1 MNPKKAYYLKNRIE
15 ITSIIL
21 IIFLILQGF
30 FYYNKNNNFRL
41 PNFIVDIILS
51 NLFAEGKLIVQDLYL
66 QLNKTILL
74 DQIRME
80 SIDLKYDISE
90 IKIKY
95 QNFFSL
101 NLNNI
106 KILDIK
112 KLNIN
117 KSGNKYTFKNISI
130 QRIENKIKFYFEHF
144 NKFSIVKFSGT
155 IVEDKLK
162 YLIKSLNVKENE
174 SNYLTSIFDKIVETQ
189 SKRIPIDNK
198 KLQILVNCNID
209 NNITLNIHQTN
220 YTQND
225 LKYLT
230 GLTGMIKFPIHEPQ
244 NIIFSLSIKDQIIYF
259 ENSSLNISNLILKRK
274 KSDNH
279 FVNNL
284 YHSFISFQKLILSDK
299 IIGDLPGFNMY
310 VNEDSDTFKT
320 LFISDTKES
329 TVSNELTYNS
339 REKKYKLSGTSRF
352 IPKNFN
358 LFYNDNN
365 QSVRIIDGDEL
376 IINLTNNN
384 NFISLIDINTI
395 NFSVFDSPPGDFEG
409 KGTLDN
415 NFSFKFLKSKFK
427 MGNSIV
433 EGSYAQEFYPLHY
446 SFNVSGV
453 CDPNDLNN
461 WMGDWW
467 KTIWSDFQFY
477 QDSLPYGNFAID
489 GIWGQNDK
497 TTLIGSVKTDALTFR
512 NLKLKQTDITVKLDE
527 NSTEISTPKIIHN
540 YGIIMGSIKFL
551 RRNDKLSSLTYYLDG
566 NLPINDGTKVF
577 GSVVEDYL
585 NDFNTSDINIISS
598 GTIPLQLNEANKTS
612 VENSS
617 YEINFSAEENGTWN
631 GVYYD
636 TIRGKIISVDNNL
649 TIHLTNIVSEG
660 TGLSIK
666 ANFTEAESY
675 SLSLNLKDAPIHKII
690 NSIIDYEISSGKS
703 ISTSPHDLNKN
714 LTGSVNLSFNGSGIL
729 EDSSSLKGSGKITVN
744 DKNLRQIHLLGTLS
758 ESLNILPIPLPIG
771 TLNFNKL
778 SGHFNLENDHIYF
791 DDLSLTSLL
800 SKLSSSGSINFNSG
814 TIDFTSNLNIVGN
827 LFPIIDRIDPLSI
840 ISDIKLSGHWENPN
854 WKIQLSE
861 IK

>member
-15 ITSIIL
+15 NTSIIL

-30 FYYNKNNNFRL
+30 FYFNKNNNFRL
-41 PNFIVDIILS
+41 PNFIVDIILN
-51 NLFAEGKLIVQDLYL
+51 NLFAEEKLIVKDLYL
-66 QLNKTILL
+66 KLNKTILL
-74 DQIRME
+74 DQIRMD
-80 SIDLKYDISE
+80 STDLKYDISE

-101 NLNNI
+101 NSKNI

-112 KLNIN
+112 KLNVN
-117 KSGNKYTFKNISI
+117 KTGKEYTFKNIKI
-130 QRIENKIKFYFEHF
+130 QRIENKIKYYFEYF
-144 NKFSIVKFSGT
+144 NKFSTVKFSGT
-155 IVEDKLK
+155 IVEDKIK
-162 YLIKSLNVKENE
+162 YLIKSLNVKKKE
-174 SNYLTSIFDKIVETQ
+174 SNYLTSIFDKIVESQIT
-189 SKRIPIDNK
+189 RIPIDNK
-198 KLQILVNCNID
+198 KIHILVYCNID
-209 NNITLNIHQTN
+209 NNITLNIHQKN
-220 YTQND
+220 YSQNN
-225 LKYLT
+225 LKHHT

-259 ENSSLNISNLILKRK
+259 ENTSLNISNLILKRI
-274 KSDNH
+274 KSSNH
-279 FVNNL
+279 LDDNL
-284 YHSFISFQKLILSDK
+284 YHSFISFQKINSSGK
-299 IIGDLPGFNMY
+299 INGDLAGFSMHID
-310 VNEDSDTFKT
+310 EDSDTFKI
-320 LFISDTKES
+320 LFVSDTKES
-329 TVSNELTYNS
+329 RISNELKYNS
-339 REKKYKLSGTSRF
+339 LEKKYKLSGTSRF

-358 LFYNDNN
+358 LSYNDNN
-365 QSVRIIDGDEL
+365 QSIRIIDGDEL
-376 IINLTNNN
+376 IIKFKNNN

-395 NFSVFDSPPGDFEG
+395 NFSVLDSPPGDFEG

-415 NFSFKFLKSKFK
+415 NFSFRFLKSKFK

-433 EGSYAQEFYPLHY
+433 EGSYAQEFYPLRY

-477 QDSLPYGNFAID
+477 QNSVPYGNFAID

-497 TTLIGSVKTDALTFR
+497 TTLIGSVKTDALIFR
-512 NLKLKQTDITVKLDE
+512 NLNLKQTDITVKLDE
-527 NSTEISTPKIIHN
+527 NSTEISTPNIIHN
-540 YGIIMGSIKFL
+540 YGSIMGSIKFL
-551 RRNDKLSSLTYYLDG
+551 RRNEKLSSLIYYLDG

-598 GTIPLQLNEANKTS
+598 GTIPLQLNETNKTS
-612 VENSS
+612 VVNSS
-617 YEINFSAEENGTWN
+617 YEINFSAEQNGTWN

-649 TIHLTNIVSEG
+649 TIHLPNIVSEG
-660 TGLSIK
+660 TELSIK
-666 ANFTEAESY
+666 ANFKEADSY
-675 SLSLNLKDAPIHKII
+675 SLSLNLKDAPIHKIL
-690 NSIIDYEISSGKS
+690 NSFIDYEVSSGKS
-703 ISTSPHDLNKN
+703 ISSSTHDLNEN
-714 LTGSVNLSFNGSGIL
+714 LTGSVNLSFNGNGIL
-729 EDSSSLKGSGKITVN
+729 KDFSSLKGSGKITVN

-814 TIDFTSNLNIVGN
+814 TINFTSNLNIVGN

-840 ISDIKLSGHWENPN
+840 ISDIKLSGHWGNPN
-854 WKIQLSE
+854 WKIHLSE